1 MVHTHYYNSNLIWR
15 TVSRPV
21 EEVIPSDHPRRE
33 SVEGDPKVWPHLRDI
48 ILYARSCYFYNMFI
62 IYIFLTLFWFY
73 KLFWSLTQKKCG
85 NVCHYVLSRH
95 IYVQ

>member
-21 EEVIPSDHPRRE
+21 EKVIPLDHLRR
-33 SVEGDPKVWPHLRDI
+33 EGDPIVWPHLREV

-62 IYIFLTLFWFY
+62 IYIFLTLFRFFNCFG
-73 KLFWSLTQKKCG
+73 L
-85 NVCHYVLSRH
+85 
-95 IYVQ
+95 